1 MQEFPKGKIV
11 RDRYIIED
19 LLGQGGFGAVYRVR
33 DRRVNGNVFALK
45 EVESLERRQK
55 ESFLFEGEV
64 LRRLDHPALPRV
76 YRVFEEPKHDRIC
89 ILMDYVAGPNLE
101 QLRSEQPGKR
111 FEIHQVMEM
120 MAPIASA
127 ISYLHAQ
134 HPPIIHRDIK
144 PSNIIIPTSGENA
157 VLVDFGIA
165 KEYDQDA
172 TTTAI
177 RHCSPGY
184 GAPEQY
190 VSGTEIR
197 TDIYGFGATLYTLLS
212 GTIPIDALYRI
223 TRLSVNRDDPLVP
236 ISDLVPEMP
245 ADFAA
250 AIHRSLVVNSNDRF
264 ATVDEFWQALE
275 AAMQSP
281 EERAKQ
287 RTSSLPVQEEA
298 QPALAAALLPAN
310 GRIEHS
316 SAVST
321 ISDSDRRN
329 DFVETEDFPVTGGPA
344 EPGGD
349 PQTLPPPRRRRKTG
363 LIVLLVALLLLVGG
377 GTAALSWYH
386 MLPMA
391 GLFPPATTRS
401 TPIAQ
406 KTVAPTPT
414 STATPKPTKTP
425 TPKPTKAPVP
435 EPTKAPV
442 PTSTPAPPPAGF
454 PTIASAYTGTI
465 HNTPAAVD
473 STMSL
478 TSMRQQQGT
487 INGHLTLGAG
497 LQGDGDFTGQVSSNK
512 QIQFLVPSY
521 AGHLP
526 LFFQGQIQSDGSISG
541 TYCSYQNNQCNNAN
555 GGYGSWQVSPS
566 GGSSGSLVPS
576 APPVAA
582 LFAMGERQADLER
595 WMERNLL

>member
-33 DRRVNGNVFALK
+33 DRRVKGNVFALK

-76 YRVFEEPKHDRIC
+76 YRVFEEPKQDRIC

-111 FEIHQVMEM
+111 FEIHQVLEM

-134 HPPIIHRDIK
+134 KPPIIHRDIK

-190 VSGTEIR
+190 VSGTESR

-223 TRLSVNRDDPLVP
+223 TRLSVNRADPLVP
-236 ISDLVPEMP
+236 ISELVPEMP

-250 AIHRSLVVNSNDRF
+250 AIHRSLAVNSNDRF

-275 AAMQSP
+275 AAMLSP
-281 EERAKQ
+281 EERSKQ
-287 RTSSLPVQEEA
+287 RTSPLLVQEEA
-298 QPALAAALLPAN
+298 TPALAPALLPAT
-310 GRIEHS
+310 GRLEHS
-316 SAVST
+316 AAVST
-321 ISDSDRRN
+321 VPDTDRGS
-329 DFVETEDFPVTGGPA
+329 DFVETEDFPVSGGPS
-344 EPGGD
+344 EPGGAS
-349 PQTLPPPRRRRKTG
+349 PNSSSPRRRRKAG
-363 LIVLLVALLLLVGG
+363 LIVLLIALLLLVGG
-377 GTAALSWYH
+377 GTAVLAWFH
-386 MLPMA
+386 MLPVA
-391 GLFPPATTRS
+391 GLFPPTTTRS

-414 STATPKPTKTP
+414 STATPKPKPTA
-425 TPKPTKAPVP
+425 TPKPTPAPP
-435 EPTKAPV
+435 ATPAPTRA
-442 PTSTPAPPPAGF
+442 PAPPPAAGF
-454 PTIASAYTGTI
+454 PTIASSYSGTI
-465 HNTPAAVD
+465 HNTPASVD
-473 STMSL
+473 STMTL

-497 LQGDGDFTGQVSSNK
+497 LQGDGDFTGQVTNDK
-512 QIQFLVPSY
+512 KIQFQVPSY
-521 AGHLP
+521 AGHQP
-526 LFFQGQIQSDGSISG
+526 LLFMGQIQGDGSISG
-541 TYCSYQNNQCNNAN
+541 TYCSLQNNQCDYGSG
-555 GGYGSWQVSPS
+555 GGYGSWQVSPG
-566 GGSSGSLVPS
+566 GGSAGSLVPS
-576 APPVAA
+576 TLPVAA
-582 LFAMGERQADLER
+582 SFVLGEQQADVER
-595 WMERNLL
+595 WMESNLL